1 MNITTIAGRI
11 GQDASTREVGETTV
25 TSFSVA
31 DDYRG
36 KAGAKETRWWNCSL
50 WGARG
55 TALEQYLTKG
65 ASVTVAGEAG
75 VRIYTKDGETK
86 ASLECRVSEIALQGG
101 RQESGNTSSSGGRGG
116 APQRE
121 RPTKATDAPKD
132 DFASDDIPFASRH
145 GNF

>member
-36 KAGAKETRWWNCSL
+36 KAGAKETRWWSCSL

-75 VRIYTKDGETK
+75 CRVYTKDGETR
-86 ASLECRVSEIALQGG
+86 ASLECRVLEVSLQGG
-101 RQESGNTSSSGGRGG
+101 RQESGNSGGGNRN
-116 APQRE
+116 APQRD
-121 RPTKATDAPKD
+121 RKAEPAGGADSSD
-132 DFASDDIPFASRH
+132 DDIPF
-145 GNF
+145 